1 MRIVNMPHAV
11 NKDSKEELLK
21 PNEVRH
27 KRNMRSGSTD
37 SNHMG
42 CCENIKGNVK
52 IPNPYVNPVVE
63 EFNIQTIADPYES
76 GLTSGGGSYLS
87 GQTATVIATPISP
100 NEFVNWTEDGV
111 VSTESEYSF
120 AVLRSR
126 ILTANFVTPVTPVNY
141 GLLYNWYA
149 ATDERKITSSDNW
162 DIPNLITWGVLTDY
176 IGSYPYSKLMENSS
190 TYWDDGLTKPI
201 YLTFP

>member
-87 GQTATVIATPISP
+87 GQTAIVIATPLSGYT
-100 NEFVNWTEDGV
+100 FVNWTENGV
-111 VSTESEYSF
+111 EVSGENEYSF
-120 AVLRSR
+120 AVTRSR
-126 ILTANFVTPVTPVNY
+126 TLVANFAVALTEVNY

-149 ATDERKITSSDNW
+149 ARMQGIFVRMGGNANILILLVINILRRQYSCRWSLKERLDY
-162 DIPNLITWGVLTDY
+162 Y
-176 IGSYPYSKLMENSS
+176 IGFAN
-190 TYWDDGLTKPI
+190 TGATRCWI
-201 YLTFP
+201 